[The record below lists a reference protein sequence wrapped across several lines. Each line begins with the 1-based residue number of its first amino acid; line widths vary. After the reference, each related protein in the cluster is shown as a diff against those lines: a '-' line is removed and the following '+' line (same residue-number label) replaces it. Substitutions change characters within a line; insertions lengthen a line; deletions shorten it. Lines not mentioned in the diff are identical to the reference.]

1 VPGQPLSPTVFAHRD
16 GATGSALD
24 IQLQDAT
31 GVEIH
36 KSTNAFGRSDST
48 NRWAPY
54 LDCVFTEAGTVYL
67 VITDTFGNN
76 VAPYEL
82 RGRLR

>member
-1 VPGQPLSPTVFAHRD
+1 VFAHGD

-67 VITDTFGNN
+67 VITDAFGNN
-76 VAPYEL
+76 GVAYEL
-82 RGRLR
+82 QGRRR

>member
-1 VPGQPLSPTVFAHRD
+1 M
-16 GATGSALD
+16 
-24 IQLQDAT
+24 
-31 GVEIH
+31 EIH
-36 KSTNAFGRSDST
+36 KSTNVFGRSDST

-67 VITDTFGNN
+67 VITNAFGNN